1 MAFWLRD
8 TERSPFG
15 LGWEYA
21 RRGLDDLD
29 CPFPLDSKES
39 RQFSHGFASF
49 KTSKTA
55 EYDNPEINS
64 SESGAAVRRR
74 SA

>member
-21 RRGLDDLD
+21 RRGRDLTD
-29 CPFPLDSKES
+29 CPFPLDTKES
-39 RQFSHGFASF
+39 RQFSHGFAAF
-49 KTSKTA
+49 IPSKTA

-64 SESGAAVRRR
+64 RQSGDNVRRR
-74 SA
+74 AG